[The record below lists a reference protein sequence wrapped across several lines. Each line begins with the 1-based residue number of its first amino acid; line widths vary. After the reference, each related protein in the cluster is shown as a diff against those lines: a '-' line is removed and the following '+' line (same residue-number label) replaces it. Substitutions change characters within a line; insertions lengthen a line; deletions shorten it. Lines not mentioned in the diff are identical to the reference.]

1 MNNFDTD
8 ETINIFRDEC
18 AEILSDFDKRLDLFE
33 QNSDVEI
40 VTKLMR
46 DAHSVKGSAGIT
58 GLKSVQKLAHAT
70 EDLLGQLKSGGSNS
84 NNKEVIN
91 KIRDL
96 VENIKEQI
104 SKPIVNEV
112 SVEEL
117 LSVLIRTIPDIKHD
131 ISVCEKL
138 QTLVENLR
146 NQELPSSVKDITD
159 LIYSILD
166 KLKKSVSIKD
176 NSIINI
182 LTGAVKTVSKVLCD
196 GSGRDELMF
205 IKQRLS
211 VAEEMIDVYV
221 NKASKP
227 FKAPQKSKIEIQNIL
242 QNFQQSSIKTLR
254 IETDKLDEL
263 CKNIEELGLIGKKTH
278 NEFTKSMEIASVFSG
293 KIFEFEKILAN
304 LKNYSENIEGCDCS
318 NKFLDFIKTE
328 TANLENSLCGFQS
341 LVSEIENISNENK
354 MLEADFIDDYKKIRK
369 SIKNIRNLPL
379 GVILHMFPRMVRD
392 IADSEQKEVE
402 IEITGAETPV
412 DKKVIEEIK
421 MPLIH
426 LLRNAVDHGIEL
438 PDDREKMGKNRA
450 GKISLSAKNTAENL
464 IICVKDDG
472 CGVNFDKIKEK
483 AENIYTKKD
492 MKSLQKDD
500 YLNMIFK
507 AGFSTEDEITE
518 ISGRGI
524 GLNIV
529 YTKIEE
535 LNGTIKIN
543 TDEGKGTEVVMQIPF
558 MPVFSL
564 NLDVER
570 TSPDNNKKIF
580 VLDDSKTTI
589 MYFKNLLSKQGY
601 SVTISDNPKEAL
613 NQLKNERFDLLISD
627 IEMPHLN
634 GAELVSKLKRC
645 EETKDLP
652 VLIISMLNMDRA
664 RELFKDTAVD
674 ALLSKSE
681 LDEKNVLATVK
692 QILKNKA

>member
-18 AEILSDFDKRLDLFE
+18 AEILSDFDKQLDFFE

-46 DAHSVKGSAGIT
+46 DAHSVKGSAGIA

-354 MLEADFIDDYKKIRK
+354 MLEADFIDDYKKIRN

-472 CGVNFDKIKEK
+472 CGVNFDKIK
-483 AENIYTKKD
+483 
-492 MKSLQKDD
+492 
-500 YLNMIFK
+500 
-507 AGFSTEDEITE
+507 DEITE

-634 GAELVSKLKRC
+634 GAELVSKLKGC

-664 RELFKDTAVD
+664 KELFKDTAVD